1 MKTEIHLLITFK
13 SNLPSSS
20 WVQSLNDC
28 RHVAEDARVHQSWKE
43 KDFIIETEW
52 NLKKETEEIVRAFS
66 SCCLCCIWWFQK
78 RYWYKL
84 RCNNKINI
92 NDERSDSVVTKKQM
106 HLGNLTWEYLQTI
119 ETTKT
124 IKWDRK
130 YKYYLIYFKSL
141 SVLSCD
147 AIISVE
153 ALFEQFMLKPP
164 WRQDTSGNSYFGTI
178 LHFI

>member
-1 MKTEIHLLITFK
+1 MNDKDQFLRTVFTMNYLAVPEYSLWMIADT
-13 SNLPSSS
+13 LPKM
-20 WVQSLNDC
+20 LAYI
-28 RHVAEDARVHQSWKE
+28 RAGKE
-43 KDFIIETEW
+43 KYFIIETEW
-52 NLKKETEEIVRAFS
+52 NLRKETEEIVSAFS

-130 YKYYLIYFKSL
+130 YKY
-141 SVLSCD
+141 
-147 AIISVE
+147 
-153 ALFEQFMLKPP
+153 
-164 WRQDTSGNSYFGTI
+164 
-178 LHFI
+178 